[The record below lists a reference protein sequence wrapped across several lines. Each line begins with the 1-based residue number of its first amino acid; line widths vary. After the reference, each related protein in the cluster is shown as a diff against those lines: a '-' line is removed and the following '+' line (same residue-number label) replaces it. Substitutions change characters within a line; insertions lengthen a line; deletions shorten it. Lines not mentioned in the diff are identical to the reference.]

1 MVLSK
6 LRFQVYAVNSLYK
19 IQREKMTK
27 QILMSAVTATTIF
40 SGCANTT
47 GASGLSDNVQSKT
60 QEKMVEKTMSNY
72 GIPTF
77 KKEKTT
83 EEKLADVATGKTSV
97 TDVATD
103 LAADQMADMALKQA
117 L

>member
-1 MVLSK
+1 MSK
-6 LRFQVYAVNSLYK
+6 L
-19 IQREKMTK
+19 
-27 QILMSAVTATTIF
+27 ILATTVMATMIF

-47 GASGLSDNVQSKT
+47 GAGTLSDSVQSKT
-60 QEKMVEKTMSNY
+60 QEKMVDKTMSNY

-83 EEKLADVATGKTSV
+83 EEKLADVATGKTSIS
-97 TDVATD
+97 DVATD
-103 LAADQMADMALKQA
+103 MAADKMADMALKQA

>member
-1 MVLSK
+1 
-6 LRFQVYAVNSLYK
+6 
-19 IQREKMTK
+19 MTK
-27 QILMSAVTATTIF
+27 LILVTTLTGMMMF

-47 GASGLSDNVQSKT
+47 GSSALSDSVQSRT
-60 QEKMVEKTMSNY
+60 QEKMLEKTMNNY

-83 EEKLADVATGKTSV
+83 EEKLADVATGKTSI

-103 LAADQMADMALKQA
+103 IIT
-117 L
+117 

>member
-1 MVLSK
+1 
-6 LRFQVYAVNSLYK
+6 
-19 IQREKMTK
+19 MTK
-27 QILMSAVTATTIF
+27 LMLPITMIAAIIF
-40 SGCANTT
+40 AGCANTMET
-47 GASGLSDNVQSKT
+47 TTLSDDVQSKT
-60 QEKMVEKTMSNY
+60 QEKMVEKTMNNY

-97 TDVATD
+97 SDVATD
-103 LAADQMADMALKQA
+103 LVADQMADMALKQA

>member
-1 MVLSK
+1 
-6 LRFQVYAVNSLYK
+6 
-19 IQREKMTK
+19 MTK
-27 QILMSAVTATTIF
+27 LILTITGMATVIF

-47 GASGLSDNVQSKT
+47 GAGTLSDNVQSKT

-83 EEKLADVATGKTSV
+83 EEKLADVATGKTSISE
-97 TDVATD
+97 VATD
-103 LAADQMADMALKQA
+103 MAADKAADIALKQV

>member
-1 MVLSK
+1 MKKCML
-6 LRFQVYAVNSLYK
+6 
-19 IQREKMTK
+19 IIT
-27 QILMSAVTATTIF
+27 MSSMMMF

-47 GASGLSDNVQSKT
+47 GTSNLSNDLQTKT
-60 QEKMVEKTMSNY
+60 QEKMVEKTMNNY
-72 GIPTF
+72 GIPTL

-83 EEKLADVATGKTSV
+83 EEKLVDVATGKTSATDLA

-103 LAADQMADMALKQA
+103 KLAEMALKQT